1 MKVDQL
7 FNEQNEEIQFD
18 SGEIKVKNDDPENW
32 EVKIYGVENQRFFM
46 EGLRDN
52 RKEHLTF
59 ETNKGTMNGIVD
71 IETFDSASEE
81 NVVTM
86 KGTSTLNGYKQ

>member
-1 MKVDQL
+1 MAASRVFLMK
-7 FNEQNEEIQFD
+7 
-18 SGEIKVKNDDPENW
+18 
-32 EVKIYGVENQRFFM
+32 
-46 EGLRDN
+46 GLRDS

-59 ETNKGTMNGIVD
+59 ETNKGTMNGLVD
-71 IETFDSASEE
+71 IKTFDSASEE